1 MSYLAVIETTPT
13 GYSGFIPDLDAR
25 VMVAMPTLD
34 ALRKHLSEGLAL
46 YLRDHPD
53 APPATSLQLS
63 DLTDLEDTSDLT
75 AEMIT
80 PAALNPVSLELA
92 SAVRAAQMRPA
103 DLARKLNVTRASVSR
118 LLDPFYFGQSLESL
132 RKIADA
138 LGAELTVQ
146 LKVPR

>member
-1 MSYLAVIETTPT
+1 MNYLAVIETTST

-25 VMVAMPTLD
+25 VMAGMPTLD
-34 ALRKHLSEGLAL
+34 SLRKHLAEGLAL

-53 APPATSLQLS
+53 APPATSLQLN
-63 DLTDLEDTSDLT
+63 DVPDLEGMDGLS
-75 AEMIT
+75 AEMIA

-92 SAVRAAQMRPA
+92 SAVRAAHLRPA

-132 RKIADA
+132 RRVADA

>member
-1 MSYLAVIETTPT
+1 MNYLAVIETTST

-25 VMVAMPTLD
+25 VMVAMPTLES
-34 ALRKHLSEGLAL
+34 LRKHLSEGLAL

-53 APPATSLQLS
+53 APAATSLQLN
-63 DLTDLEDTSDLT
+63 DLPDLEDVEGLIT
-75 AEMIT
+75 EMIA

-92 SAVRAAQMRPA
+92 SAVRAAHLRPA

-138 LGAELTVQ
+138 LGAELTIQ
-146 LKVPR
+146 LKVPH